1 MFAFDEDVAWSTK
14 RGSPAPPSAQL
25 DKGWPCLGGKPASAL
40 KPASG
45 LRGSLQ
51 TPRVSTPVVGGN
63 LFGGGPGG
71 TLSASGA
78 PGGPT
83 GGRGRPTVGAAK
95 GGLAMLLANS
105 RSSSRAP
112 SEAGDVA
119 LERAAAAEAAAKA
132 SPSPAAPRGRKKKSN
147 KKKGAKRGGGGASV
161 STANLEKPDFLMPRT
176 LKAAP
181 STSSLREEFKISG
194 DEDPEYSWSF
204 VKRGPAAVAAAAAA
218 VGVAA
223 SNSASSPPRSSLSS
237 LLNQA
242 HPGDIVG
249 GDDTP
254 ASSENGESE
263 EALVAYEVALEEDY
277 IARDVDSKPASRTAS
292 PSRRKVTAG
301 DFEPLKCLGKG
312 AYVSFSLFFSL
323 LFSPFLIPWFRY
335 GTVLLVRH
343 KPSGRLYAQKQ
354 LKKASI
360 VVQKRRVE
368 QTQTERAILESV
380 RHPNVVKLFY
390 AFQDHEKLYLILE

>member
-14 RGSPAPPSAQL
+14 RGSPTPPSALL

-63 LFGGGPGG
+63 LFGSGPGG
-71 TLSASGA
+71 PPSASGA

-147 KKKGAKRGGGGASV
+147 KKKGAKRGGGGGGGANF
-161 STANLEKPDFLMPRT
+161 STASLEKPDFLMPRA

-204 VKRGPAAVAAAAAA
+204 VKRGPAAVAA
-218 VGVAA
+218 

-249 GDDTP
+249 SDDTP

-277 IARDVDSKPASRTAS
+277 IARDVDSKPASRTTS
-292 PSRRKVTAG
+292 PSRRKVTAD

-312 AYVSFSLFFSL
+312 A
-323 LFSPFLIPWFRY
+323 
-335 GTVLLVRH
+335 
-343 KPSGRLYAQKQ
+343 
-354 LKKASI
+354 
-360 VVQKRRVE
+360 
-368 QTQTERAILESV
+368 
-380 RHPNVVKLFY
+380 
-390 AFQDHEKLYLILE
+390 

>member
-1 MFAFDEDVAWSTK
+1 MFAFDEDIAWSTK
-14 RGSPAPPSAQL
+14 RDGPAPPSVQL

-63 LFGGGPGG
+63 LSGSAPGG
-71 TLSASGA
+71 ASSASGA
-78 PGGPT
+78 LGGIPGS
-83 GGRGRPTVGAAK
+83 RGRPTVGAAK

-119 LERAAAAEAAAKA
+119 LERAAASEAAAKA
-132 SPSPAAPRGRKKKSN
+132 SPAAPRGRKKKSSN
-147 KKKGAKRGGGGASV
+147 KKKGAKRGGGGSGANI
-161 STANLEKPDFLMPRT
+161 STANLEKPDFLMPRA
-176 LKAAP
+176 LKASP
-181 STSSLREEFKISG
+181 STSSLREEFKISA
-194 DEDPEYSWSF
+194 DEEPEYTWSF
-204 VKRGPAAVAAAAAA
+204 VKRGPAAVAAAA
-218 VGVAA
+218 VGVAT

-242 HPGDIVG
+242 HPGDIVALDG
-249 GDDTP
+249 SDTP

-292 PSRRKVTAG
+292 PSRRKVTAD

-312 AYVSFSLFFSL
+312 A
-323 LFSPFLIPWFRY
+323 
-335 GTVLLVRH
+335 
-343 KPSGRLYAQKQ
+343 
-354 LKKASI
+354 
-360 VVQKRRVE
+360 
-368 QTQTERAILESV
+368 
-380 RHPNVVKLFY
+380 
-390 AFQDHEKLYLILE
+390 